1 MLIKYI
7 IALQKRDDGLSKVCT
22 TESADCVQRKQPN
35 CVTGGEKA
43 NSVADGGSSRP
54 EIFNIASPISK
65 KRIPKTRSV
74 ADIQKMFQSRVWGSR
89 DQLKRA
95 HAVSSD
101 KTESISENIQS
112 YHSESMS
119 WRQKLQKFCAPDLE
133 VQPVQTTNL
142 TEQKNEDNL

>member
-1 MLIKYI
+1 MKCSIVCVI
-7 IALQKRDDGLSKVCT
+7 SQWCDDGLSKVCT

-74 ADIQKMFQSRVWGSR
+74 ADIQKMFQSRLGDPR
-89 DQLKRA
+89 DQLRG
-95 HAVSSD
+95 H
-101 KTESISENIQS
+101 TQLIQ
-112 YHSESMS
+112 
-119 WRQKLQKFCAPDLE
+119 
-133 VQPVQTTNL
+133 TNL
-142 TEQKNEDNL
+142 KVFPKIFKVTTHNLCLGVRNYRNFVPQT